1 MALAI
6 YHVTF
11 NIPDVECGGGFYV
24 RSLVND
30 IGKGRHEKKKHGNLR
45 NECVFM
51 EKFCHSVYLK
61 LLALCVILQ
70 NCSAITCFYILW

>member
-11 NIPDVECGGGFYV
+11 NIADVECGGGFYV

-30 IGKGRHEKKKHGNLR
+30 IGKGKHEKNPTEQVCVYGKNLS
-45 NECVFM
+45 
-51 EKFCHSVYLK
+51 FCISQVTRPVCYFAEL
-61 LLALCVILQ
+61 
-70 NCSAITCFYILW
+70 